1 MLNDIDELE
10 EEKILL
16 EAFENGTLI
25 PSPTA
30 ASDRITLEQAAKD
43 FMRRDARIN
52 IRLSERD
59 LSLLK
64 KHAMQEGLP
73 YQTLAS
79 SVIHKFLAGV
89 FATPTPAATSSQS
102 VHHPQ

>member
-10 EEKILL
+10 EEKLL
-16 EAFENGTLI
+16 LDALEQGTLVR
-25 PSPTA
+25 SPRA
-30 ASDRITLEQAAKD
+30 DEHRRMAEQAAKD

-64 KHAMQEGLP
+64 KYAMQEGLP

-102 VHHPQ
+102 PHHPQ